1 MERHFLTITS
11 FNAFSPI
18 CIPTSSTS
26 IAALSTYCRSQ
37 VGSTKKSHLTAN
49 SDIEIIGWKI
59 FFSSAWGRFEHQF
72 DALIQSIAQTS
83 ELIDKE
89 AVALDINLAQEW
101 RQKFLEDAAKQE
113 KRWEAEQRKA
123 VLQWLEVGD
132 SKSYQEDKLDL
143 LRSHCCDGTSQW
155 LTKSKQ
161 IRSWLQFNSG
171 HSSLWLHGK
180 PGSGRS
186 INMLSPSRTTLTFTG
201 KSILCSQLIAF
212 LRADPNRNCVFF
224 FCDFH
229 TKSYAVT
236 TQILRHLCVQLID
249 LAPELVSYIYDESVI
264 KGSNPSAQYIKKI
277 LPNLITAVPDLHIII
292 DGIDEVDSRQHRE
305 LIKTL
310 ASFSDAQVKCKIMF
324 SSQNIRTISSL
335 LYRKPQ
341 ISLSN
346 ESESVAKDIDL
357 FVTTSLEELNDTQD
371 CVIRQTMLA
380 RIRKLVLEKAE
391 GIFMTSPTYLGHCTN
406 KYRNVSLGTPHTRD
420 SERGRKRRGPSA
432 YYRKPPT
439 GPSRRVWLSQPF
451 EGVALTKRQIQ

>member
-1 MERHFLTITS
+1 MSQLLIERACERFRKQ
-11 FNAFSPI
+11 
-18 CIPTSSTS
+18 
-26 IAALSTYCRSQ
+26 LSTGQEDEIQRLKNVDDVRHAIQRVEQQMAARQSLRNFDRLTPFLNAIDRL
-37 VGSTKKSHLTAN
+37 TKPIDVLCNGTPFMPYA
-49 SDIEIIGWKI
+49 WI

-180 PGSGRS
+180 PGS
-186 INMLSPSRTTLTFTG
+186 
-201 KSILCSQLIAF
+201 
-212 LRADPNRNCVFF
+212 
-224 FCDFH
+224 
-229 TKSYAVT
+229 
-236 TQILRHLCVQLID
+236 
-249 LAPELVSYIYDESVI
+249 
-264 KGSNPSAQYIKKI
+264 
-277 LPNLITAVPDLHIII
+277 
-292 DGIDEVDSRQHRE
+292 DEVDSRQHRE
-305 LIKTL
+305 LIRTL

-335 LYRKPQ
+335 LDSKPQ

-371 CVIRQTMLA
+371 CAIRQTTLA

-391 GIFMTSPTYLGHCTN
+391 GIFMTSSTYLGHCIN
-406 KYRNVSLGTPHTRD
+406 EYRNVSLGTPHTRD

-451 EGVALTKRQIQ
+451 EG